1 MSDRVVSVKSHPF
14 CEHGRGACNII
25 GSLQD
30 VVHIAI
36 TFSSCVWDPL
46 GIWYH
51 GGLHSRSFDSVSFSF
66 QVSFTP
72 PNTHNKNKYRK
83 KTRTKRGKKL
93 SESRAPSHH
102 SPLPWLRPFSL
113 AFLGTAALA
122 SKWKLS
128 CCVHICCTSKLRPCS
143 TCGAPHRRG
152 KTRAQRGGKGHIIAR
167 VVHTMTCGNV
177 LIQCL
182 GEVGVFGS
190 VGHE

>member
-1 MSDRVVSVKSHPF
+1 MWFTLQSPSHHVFGIPWEYGTMVVFTADLLTQFH
-14 CEHGRGACNII
+14 
-25 GSLQD
+25 
-30 VVHIAI
+30 
-36 TFSSCVWDPL
+36 
-46 GIWYH
+46 
-51 GGLHSRSFDSVSFSF
+51 SVSKFPS
-66 QVSFTP
+66 P
-72 PNTHNKNKYRK
+72 PPTHTTKINTGRK
-83 KTRTKRGKKL
+83 HEQNGEKKL